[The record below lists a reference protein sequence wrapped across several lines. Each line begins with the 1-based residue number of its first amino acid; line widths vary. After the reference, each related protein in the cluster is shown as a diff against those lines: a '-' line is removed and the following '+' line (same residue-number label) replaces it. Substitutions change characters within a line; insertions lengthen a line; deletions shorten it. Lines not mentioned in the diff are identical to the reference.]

1 MRVFVLNYMM
11 FNSNK
16 TPLNFSFLKIRLKVF
31 LCLSRILKLAYLTN
45 NTAIY
50 QNNRAQQT
58 IQRR

>member
-1 MRVFVLNYMM
+1 MM

-16 TPLNFSFLKIRLKVF
+16 TSLNFFLKNELKVF